1 MTQMDISYWTRL
13 NPKIRVRNVT
23 RLFFGEYSHKL
34 EISVVG
40 ASMLRTPE
48 IPLADQVE
56 HRRLTAKNIN
66 WGGSWVSNRMRDPSV
81 ADLLMLETFNAH
93 RSSIGDTVKIRIE
106 EPVVHL
112 YANNESTLYDFA
124 KLVCAGTNKQFL
136 SKIHRPKS
144 KEILDLINS
153 GYVVKQRSSRYPYK
167 ALIREGRYPTVIK
180 TQLLNYLRILETA
193 GEVQIPGHLIDA
205 LERSFESIW
214 GGYFYFKDPSI
225 PTMIGMMSAGFIRSI
240 EETKQIGS
248 DK

>member
-40 ASMLRTPE
+40 ASMLRTPG

-56 HRRLTAKNIN
+56 HRRLTAKHIN
-66 WGGSWVSNRMRDPSV
+66 WGGSWVSNRMRDPSA
-81 ADLLMLETFNAH
+81 ADLLMLETFNTH
-93 RSSIGDTVKIRIE
+93 RSIIENAVRIRIE

-112 YANNESTLYDFA
+112 YADNESVLYDFA
-124 KLVCAGTNKQFL
+124 KLICATANKQFL

-144 KEILDLINS
+144 KEVLDLIKD
-153 GYVVKQRSSRYPYK
+153 GYVVKKRSTRYPYK
-167 ALIREGRYPTVIK
+167 ALIREGRYPTVVK
-180 TQLLNYLRILETA
+180 SQLLSYLRTLETA
-193 GEVQIPGHLIDA
+193 DEVQLPGHLIDA
-205 LERSFESIW
+205 LERPFESIW

-225 PTMIGMMSAGFIRSI
+225 PTMIGMVSAGFIRSI
-240 EETKQIGS
+240 EETKQIEA